1 MAARAKTPPIG
12 TLAAILL
19 SAAATSL
26 PAPAASAQDAGQTV
40 VNQVQLGDVFSTQT
54 LTVDSAANGASAVNT
69 AIANNAVATG
79 SGVALSYQ
87 GTQELNAEAHG
98 QTNVSIAGS
107 AGPALYETTSATGNT
122 STVGTCCAITSGS
135 SVQTIDAY
143 HGVTAQSYAYV
154 GDYTGTVSVD
164 AAAVG
169 NTQGW
174 EPVNGQVSSTTTQI
188 HYGTT
193 DAETAAT
200 VENAD
205 TGSYSATA
213 VANNVTTDAS
223 ASSTDQT
230 VTQSTDGY
238 LTQANLLVNQSQGG
252 DVTGAATA
260 TANNINV
267 VADSGA
273 ANLDA
278 DQLSTKPVNATSTAN
293 IDNWSGAAASTA
305 YGVAN
310 SAIVSNSGPAT
321 TMSTD
326 QTASGPVTA
335 VATLNGGLGGDAFV
349 SATGVGNAVSGF
361 ACADCNG
368 VVRASSTQSS
378 AGGVSA
384 SASLDVGSVSSASGT
399 ASAVGNTA
407 SYVVKKPGS

>member
-107 AGPALYETTSATGNT
+107 AGPTLYETTSATGNT

-200 VENAD
+200 VDNAD

-273 ANLDA
+273 
-278 DQLSTKPVNATSTAN
+278 TS
-293 IDNWSGAAASTA
+293 S
-305 YGVAN
+305 
-310 SAIVSNSGPAT
+310 P
-321 TMSTD
+321 
-326 QTASGPVTA
+326 PR
-335 VATLNGGLGGDAFV
+335 L
-349 SATGVGNAVSGF
+349 
-361 ACADCNG
+361 
-368 VVRASSTQSS
+368 
-378 AGGVSA
+378 
-384 SASLDVGSVSSASGT
+384 
-399 ASAVGNTA
+399 
-407 SYVVKKPGS
+407 